1 MTYVSP
7 LEMGTGILNRR
18 HFVFYH
24 GDAPCSKFDILTLNF
39 PPLLVEKCKNV
50 FQRSPGLEPGTSR
63 VPAKH
68 ATSRPTRIW
77 WFISVELCFYSYVAG
92 NSNWECPTWNKEHPH
107 GKKQNGVCSRYLSP
121 SLRITFNHF
130 REQEWKAVVYISFT
144 RNCRNWISHL
154 VLGFGPITKDYPAPL
169 NKSFPKGK
177 SRTEQGIMRSVG
189 ISPQSRT
196 FFLQIKTFEFSV
208 LESNPNKSPKYSNA

>member
-1 MTYVSP
+1 MLRALKIKKETDKTINFIFANKKYQITNFKFSLTYSATCVFITVST
-7 LEMGTGILNRR
+7 L
-18 HFVFYH
+18 
-24 GDAPCSKFDILTLNF
+24 FDIMHF
-39 PPLLVEKCKNV
+39 
-50 FQRSPGLEPGTSR
+50 
-63 VPAKH
+63 H
-68 ATSRPTRIW
+68 
-77 WFISVELCFYSYVAG
+77 
-92 NSNWECPTWNKEHPH
+92 
-107 GKKQNGVCSRYLSP
+107 QNMSKVNLQVQ
-121 SLRITFNHF
+121 LRIAFYHF

-208 LESNPNKSPKYSNA
+208 LESNPNKPPKNPNA